1 MLCMRLFY
9 CDHLPNFGDRLN
21 SWLWPRLLPDHL
33 DARSPTLLVGVGT
46 LLSEGMAPWATKVV
60 LGAGAPNAKPMS
72 LDGSWCVYGVRGPLT
87 ARALGLPASAALC
100 DPAVLV
106 PLLNNTSRIIK
117 TEQTRV
123 GFMPHHLSANLG
135 DWQRVCTDAGLTYID
150 PRAPTEDV
158 LRDIARV
165 PMLITEALHG
175 AIVADALRTP
185 WVPVQAYTHINRF
198 KWQDWC
204 ASLALD
210 YAPQHLPPLWD
221 GVKHT
226 KPFASARLAAK
237 TAASSMGWWHKRW
250 RPLHPTDSSDEERT
264 FVTERLVSLANGYAQ
279 PQLSRSGMLE
289 RAQERLLTA
298 VTRVKHEWPPCSA
311 AVPAPRE
318 RESMQLPSRKG
329 AMA

>member
-1 MLCMRLFY
+1 MRLFY

-33 DARSPTLLVGVGT
+33 DVRSPTLLVGVGT

-106 PLLNNTSRIIK
+106 PLFNKLLNDKAHRSRA
-117 TEQTRV
+117 

-135 DWQRVCTDAGLTYID
+135 DWQRVCADAGLVYID
-150 PRAPTEDV
+150 PRAPVEEV
-158 LRDIARV
+158 LRDIACV
-165 PMLITEALHG
+165 PLLITEALHG
-175 AIVADALRTP
+175 AIVADALRVP

-210 YAPQHLPPLWD
+210 YEPQHLPPLWD

-237 TAASSMGWWHKRW
+237 SAVASMGWWHKRW
-250 RPLHPTDSSDEERT
+250 RPLHPVDSSDAERA
-264 FVTERLVSLANGYAQ
+264 FVTARLVNLANGYVE
-279 PQLSRSGMLE
+279 PQLSHSGMLE
-289 RAQERLLTA
+289 QAQARLLAA
-298 VTRVKHEWPPCSA
+298 VARVQREWPACESA
-311 AVPAPRE
+311 MPTERARARE
-318 RESMQLPSRKG
+318 QIRRPSGKR
-329 AMA
+329 AIA